1 MRWIQKGNECEAL
14 TQWRIAN
21 AAVPQNLEY
30 GAGGFPNE
38 EVVAALLMEQGY
50 LCAYTL
56 KLIDEASAH
65 IEHVKPQTLC
75 RKEDDA
81 REAAQ
86 QERKRFDVA
95 WGNMVA
101 CFPSPGA
108 PRPEYGAV
116 KKDDWWPTDGLD
128 GFVSPLVE
136 GCEARFRFEL
146 SGEIKVEDRED
157 AAGKNTIEKI
167 GLNDARLQELRRRA
181 FIEMGLHP
189 KSERPLSSPAK
200 VNRLLAAWR
209 HRDANQRFKEF
220 CVPLRQI
227 ALRHLAKLE
236 GRVNQGAV

>member
-1 MRWIQKGNECEAL
+1 MRWIQKGNECAAL
-14 TQWRIAN
+14 TQWRTAN

-30 GAGGFPNE
+30 GNGGFPNE
-38 EVVAALLMEQGY
+38 EVVAALLIEQGY

-56 KLIDEASAH
+56 KLICEASAH
-65 IEHVKPQTLC
+65 IEHVRPQTLC

-86 QERKRFDVA
+86 QERKRLDVA
-95 WGNMVA
+95 WENMVA

-116 KKDDWWPTDGLD
+116 KKEDWWPADDLN

-146 SGEIKVEDRED
+146 SGEIKVENEAD

-167 GLNDARLQELRRRA
+167 GLNNARLQELRRQA

-189 KSERPLSSPAK
+189 KSKRPLSSPAK
-200 VNRLLAAWR
+200 VNQLLAAWR
-209 HRDANQRFKEF
+209 YRNAEQKFKEF
-220 CVPLRQI
+220 CIPLRQI

-236 GRVNQGAV
+236 GRVN